1 MPLPRA
7 LSAYSE
13 ATLPTAFGTLWVR
26 LYRDTDGTEPLAV
39 FDPARLAAEDVPVRI
54 HSACLTS
61 ESLGSLKCD
70 CREQLAFALK
80 FVAQHCGVV
89 IYLHQEG
96 RGIGLGEKLRAYAL
110 QEQGFDTVDANHF
123 LGHPDDARDYET
135 ASLIVRNLGIR
146 SVRLMTNNPRK
157 IAGLQKFGIEVVG
170 RIPVVVQANQHS
182 QWYLATKFT
191 RMGHIGDGTA
201 ELNAGEHDQLP
212 SMPSVAAT
220 GSPAGTY

>member
-1 MPLPRA
+1 M

-13 ATLPTAFGTLWVR
+13 ATLPTAFGTLQVR
-26 LYRDTDGTEPLAV
+26 LYRDTDGTEPLAI
-39 FDPARLAAEDVPVRI
+39 FEPARLGRENMPVRI

-61 ESLGSLKCD
+61 ESLGSLRCD
-70 CREQLAFALK
+70 CREQLDFALK
-80 FVAQHCGVV
+80 FVAQHCGAV

-110 QEQGFDTVDANHF
+110 QEQGYDTVEANHL

-135 ASLIVRNLGIR
+135 AALILRDLGIR

-157 IAGLQKFGIEVVG
+157 IAGLHKFGIEVVG

-182 QWYLATKFT
+182 QRYLATKFT
-191 RMGHIGDGTA
+191 RMGHLGHETA
-201 ELNAGEHDQLP
+201 ELNPSEHDQLP
-212 SMPSVAAT
+212 PALCTAAN
-220 GSPAGTY
+220 GCPAGTD